1 MGYCRELNCRT
12 WQNTKL
18 NQSGGDVTS
27 KYMSSKRSILF
38 LSFSINL
45 SKSFV
50 NLGYGV
56 FLAWPVV
63 VEVIY
68 EPLNPNWYLLS
79 R

>member
-18 NQSGGDVTS
+18 NQAGV
-27 KYMSSKRSILF
+27 KYMSSER
-38 LSFSINL
+38 SFSINL
-45 SKSFV
+45 SQSII
-50 NLGYGV
+50 NLGYIV
-56 FLAWPVV
+56 FLAWAVV

>member
-18 NQSGGDVTS
+18 NQAGGDVTS
-27 KYMSSKRSILF
+27 KYMSSER
-38 LSFSINL
+38 SFSINL